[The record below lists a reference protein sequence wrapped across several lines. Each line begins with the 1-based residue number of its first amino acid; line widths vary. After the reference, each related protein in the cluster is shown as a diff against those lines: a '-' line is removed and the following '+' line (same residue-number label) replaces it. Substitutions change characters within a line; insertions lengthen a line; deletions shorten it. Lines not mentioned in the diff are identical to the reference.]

1 MALLSNHKLQLSHL
15 RADQRPE
22 PEPEVAEQEAKEV
35 PTRAAAA
42 RLPDTILAL
51 AALLSNHKLQWS
63 HLLDDQQP
71 GPEPVVAEQEAN
83 EESSPLNPGLGLG
96 SCDCSVSMVPGLSS
110 YFSLCDHVIP
120 PGPY

>member
-35 PTRAAAA
+35 PTQRQRLDYLTLSWPWQPFSQTTNCSGHIFLMTSSRA
-42 RLPDTILAL
+42 RSPSLPNRRQMRSL
-51 AALLSNHKLQWS
+51 
-63 HLLDDQQP
+63 P
-71 GPEPVVAEQEAN
+71 
-83 EESSPLNPGLGLG
+83 PLNPGLGLW

-110 YFSLCDHVIP
+110 YFSLCDHVPP